1 MKHHKNLTS
10 LILAHGDPPEI
21 EEIKKKLEQQGE
33 EKKEEVKVETSSEN
47 ENKAEGSN
55 TQANPFD
62 ALKTDSENKMDTEE
76 EEDDEK
82 DEEKPQKEG
91 AKPAPK
97 PKIPLLRRTATKQ
110 FLFKKQPDI
119 LTLHIKRFMQT
130 NNGFQKI
137 STHVEYPAI
146 LDLTPFLSETCME
159 QEKRYKYK
167 LYGIVS
173 HSGGLNSGHY
183 VAYVRNRRVNETLED
198 ASKYTFLISIQSLR
212 VNTEWSNIIG
222 SLV

>member
-1 MKHHKNLTS
+1 MKYNKDLTP

-21 EEIKKKLEQQGE
+21 EEIKKKLEHVE
-33 EKKEEVKVETSSEN
+33 EKKEEEANVEQSGEKEEST
-47 ENKAEGSN
+47 ADGSDV
-55 TQANPFD
+55 QSNPDD
-62 ALKTDSENKMDTEE
+62 ALAADSENKDDDKMDTD
-76 EEDDEK
+76 EEDK
-82 DEEKPQKEG
+82 EESKPQKE

-146 LDLTPFLSETCME
+146 LDLTPYLSETCTE
-159 QEKRYKYK
+159 QEKKYKYK

-198 ASKYTFLISIQSLR
+198 ASKCIYKDRFLFLLVAPLR
-212 VNTEWSNIIG
+212 FP
-222 SLV
+222 